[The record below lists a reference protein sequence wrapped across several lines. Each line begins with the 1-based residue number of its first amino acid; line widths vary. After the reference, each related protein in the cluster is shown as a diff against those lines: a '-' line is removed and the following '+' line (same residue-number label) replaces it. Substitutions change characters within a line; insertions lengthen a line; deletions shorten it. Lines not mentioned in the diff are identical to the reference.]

1 MSPERTALRHNA
13 FVYEAQDEYVSRS
26 VAFLREGLAA
36 GEGAIVASTR
46 DGIAAMREALGSEA
60 AHVTFVDDSAAYI
73 RPARTLASYHK
84 VYAEQLRKTASLRA
98 VADVQ
103 CGPNRDEWDLWIG
116 YEAVFNRSFAHLP
129 VWVLCS
135 YNVNALPDPVVDGV
149 WRTHPEVVADD
160 RWSTSDR
167 YEDPDRLLRAITP
180 EPMPLPDL
188 RQLAFG
194 RDVEQFRERLAREM
208 VAEKVPEAKVLDMLL
223 AATEIAT
230 NAIEHGGGVEEVR
243 LGRVEGRFVCEIVD
257 RGSGF
262 DDPGAGYLAPRE
274 GLGSGLWVARQL
286 TWQIDFFESQRGF
299 TARIWL

>member
-135 YNVNALPDPVVDGV
+135 YNVNGLPDPVVDGV
-149 WRTHPEVVADD
+149 WRTHPEVVAHDG
-160 RWSTSDR
+160 WTTSDH